1 MNYDPE
7 IKSHMSVYQLN
18 QPGTSKTSNFFRR
31 KLAPI
36 FSTNENTRTIQSTE
50 MKINPGI
57 YSYTPKKHMLS
68 LAHVKLVTLRIMV
81 KEVTGDY
88 NVPHKGAHGP

>member
-1 MNYDPE
+1 
-7 IKSHMSVYQLN
+7 
-18 QPGTSKTSNFFRR
+18 
-31 KLAPI
+31 
-36 FSTNENTRTIQSTE
+36 

-88 NVPHKGAHGP
+88 DVPHKGAHGP